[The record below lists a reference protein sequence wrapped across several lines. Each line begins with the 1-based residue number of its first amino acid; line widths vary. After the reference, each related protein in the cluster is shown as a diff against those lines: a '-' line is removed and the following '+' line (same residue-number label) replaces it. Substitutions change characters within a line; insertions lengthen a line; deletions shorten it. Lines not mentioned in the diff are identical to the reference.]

1 MPWIVIIHSDIIR
14 LFKKKKKKI
23 VKRDNINYSEFYLNT
38 ANKTQRNVWISIN
51 ENVLIKMSEVL

>member
-14 LFKKKKKKI
+14 LFKKKKKI